1 MGSKNLKAIAVKGAL
16 PFTVADEKMI
26 EDLAEI
32 GNKRIR
38 AKKLMMTEYGT
49 AGSLLYWNMIGALAT
64 ENHRRRNFST
74 AEEISGEEMA
84 RRFKVKNHGCY
95 RCPIAC
101 AQIVKMENEKH
112 EIETSTGPE
121 LETLISLGSK
131 CGIHDLEVIIKA
143 NDLCN
148 RMGLDTISTGAT
160 IAMAMEM
167 NELGIINDSTTG
179 GMDVCFGNAMI
190 LLDLIEMISYRR
202 GFGDLLAEGSFL
214 ASIKLGAPDL
224 ALCVNGMEIPGVDPR
239 ATFGM
244 GLSYVTSNR
253 GACHLRSMLYVEE
266 VFEAKLNRF
275 SVKGKAEEL
284 KYKEDLMAVLDSV
297 LMCKFAQ
304 RHAGYELIDLTNL
317 LRGITG
323 IEFTVDNLLE
333 VGDRIYTL
341 ERLYN
346 AKQRKLDA
354 FLPNRFY
361 EEPLSNGSDKGG
373 TIDREEFM
381 NEILR
386 YYQIRGWDRDGNPS
400 PEKLQQ
406 LGISYS

>member
-1 MGSKNLKAIAVKGAL
+1 
-16 PFTVADEKMI
+16 
-26 EDLAEI
+26 
-32 GNKRIR
+32 
-38 AKKLMMTEYGT
+38 
-49 AGSLLYWNMIGALAT
+49 
-64 ENHRRRNFST
+64 
-74 AEEISGEEMA
+74 
-84 RRFKVKNHGCY
+84 
-95 RCPIAC
+95 
-101 AQIVKMENEKH
+101 
-112 EIETSTGPE
+112 
-121 LETLISLGSK
+121 
-131 CGIHDLEVIIKA
+131 
-143 NDLCN
+143 
-148 RMGLDTISTGAT
+148 
-160 IAMAMEM
+160 
-167 NELGIINDSTTG
+167 
-179 GMDVCFGNAMI
+179 
-190 LLDLIEMISYRR
+190 
-202 GFGDLLAEGSFL
+202 
-214 ASIKLGAPDL
+214 
-224 ALCVNGMEIPGVDPR
+224 
-239 ATFGM
+239 
-244 GLSYVTSNR
+244 
-253 GACHLRSMLYVEE
+253 MLYVEE

-406 LGISYS
+406 LGISYSQKTY